1 MSARADGLLDV
12 TRPLAARRQQRP
24 APAIEVRPSASAP
37 RRRPSRA
44 RLRRAVG
51 GQEGRRQKSRQR
63 RVAGEMREPGGD
75 DRLGR
80 FALNERHA
88 ERAVGMRQAE
98 EDRQIEAVTPP
109 FDPRREKAEQ
119 PARLRLRPDQYRAG
133 VAPEHPRRRQREGG
147 LIKHVGLERAF
158 GQLAPFAGD
167 RFELLKRAPFG
178 RQRIRRLAIG
188 KRCAAHAGDRRCGFR
203 CKSQI
208 GRCVD
213 RHDRPHASLGP
224 PKMKQCRPRRYL
236 ATRNRLTNSTTSATA
251 LAIAAPAI
259 PSGGNS
265 AMQRTRSMANAPA

>member
-1 MSARADGLLDV
+1 MVATA
-12 TRPLAARRQQRP
+12 
-24 APAIEVRPSASAP
+24 PSAGRKGNSRNPGSAGSP
-37 RRRPSRA
+37 A
-44 RLRRAVG
+44 RCV
-51 GQEGRRQKSRQR
+51 
-63 RVAGEMREPGGD
+63 EPGGD

-80 FALNERHA
+80 VALDERHA
-88 ERAVGMRQAE
+88 ERAVGMRQAD
-98 EDRQIEAVTPP
+98 EDRQSEAVTPP
-109 FDPRREKAEQ
+109 FDPRREEAEQ
-119 PARLRLRPDQYRAG
+119 PARLPLRPDQHRAG
-133 VAPEHPRRRQREGG
+133 ITPEHPRRRQREGG
-147 LIKHVGLERAF
+147 LIKHVRLERAL
-158 GQLAPFAGD
+158 GQPAPFLGD

-188 KRCAAHAGDRRCGFR
+188 KRCATHAGDRRCGFR

-236 ATRNRLTNSTTSATA
+236 ATRNRLTDSKSSATA